1 MNNRI
6 LEAQIT
12 PNRLNMERSLLRY
25 ILFMLPK
32 VHNRDNFESKKRRMV
47 CHLHK
52 TDYQC
57 ISQQKSCGRERV
69 Q

>member
-6 LEAQIT
+6 HEAQMT

-32 VHNRDNFESKKRRMV
+32 VNNRENSESKKRRML

-57 ISQQKSCGRERV
+57 ISQQKSCGT
-69 Q
+69 

>member
-1 MNNRI
+1 M
-6 LEAQIT
+6 T

-32 VHNRDNFESKKRRMV
+32 VNNRENSESKKRRML

-57 ISQQKSCGRERV
+57 ISQQKSCGT
-69 Q
+69 